1 MDALAEANR
10 IKDRLRACTSAKELE
25 QVANEERAAVLKMK
39 DGEGHGPAMY
49 LHIRNLKNLM
59 MRDFDPARAAA

>member
-1 MDALAEANR
+1 MDVVTEANR
-10 IKDRLRACTSAKELE
+10 IKDRLRACTSIPELE
-25 QVANEERAAVLKMK
+25 RVANEERATVLNMK
-39 DGEGHGPAMY
+39 DGEGHGPVMY